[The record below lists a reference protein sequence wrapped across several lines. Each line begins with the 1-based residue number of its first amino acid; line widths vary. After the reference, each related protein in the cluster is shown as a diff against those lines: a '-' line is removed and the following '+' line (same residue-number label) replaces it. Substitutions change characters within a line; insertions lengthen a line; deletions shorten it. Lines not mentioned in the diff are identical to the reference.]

1 MNRHLRGAMWI
12 ALGILLGVASS
23 SFQQSRA
30 DPPADDSNGRGN
42 AAVVAEL
49 KEIKSQL
56 KDINVFLHT
65 GVVRNFAVMNPP
77 PDRAAPD
84 Q

>member
-1 MNRHLRGAMWI
+1 MLI

-23 SFQQSRA
+23 SFQQSKA
-30 DPPADDSNGRGN
+30 DPPAGDDNGRGT

-56 KDINVFLHT
+56 TDMKSQVKDINAFLHN
-65 GVVRNFAVMNPP
+65 GVIRNFAVMNPP
-77 PDRAAPD
+77 ADRAAPD